1 MEGIPSVLRR
11 KYHIDQIPVEQ
22 YYSADLEQGFCN
34 MVAMNRECYMD
45 TQGLEEE
52 VIAQRY
58 EYYLHALELYYPK
71 TARVLQ
77 RLVACYREEAR
88 QACNSMDI
96 E

>member
-1 MEGIPSVLRR
+1 MMLCKVI
-11 KYHIDQIPVEQ
+11 EQ

-58 EYYLHALELYYPK
+58 EYYLHALELY
-71 TARVLQ
+71 
-77 RLVACYREEAR
+77 
-88 QACNSMDI
+88 
-96 E
+96 